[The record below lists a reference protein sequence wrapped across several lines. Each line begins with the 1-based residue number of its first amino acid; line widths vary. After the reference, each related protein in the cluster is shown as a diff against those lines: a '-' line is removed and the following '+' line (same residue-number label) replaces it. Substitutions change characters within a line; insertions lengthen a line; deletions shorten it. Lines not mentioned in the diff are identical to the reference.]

1 MEVLVDEAVEIDE
14 DDVLLELM
22 VELLEL
28 VVGGLALLLV
38 TLTVVV
44 LVVRE
49 DAVLLEDGLVVVV
62 GSVVEL
68 MEFVFWSVKSCWDGF
83 V

>member
-1 MEVLVDEAVEIDE
+1 MEVLVDEAVEIE

-38 TLTVVV
+38 SLTVVM

-49 DAVLLEDGLVVVV
+49 DVVLLEDGLIVVV

-68 MEFVFWSVKSCWDGF
+68 MEFVCGSVNSCWDGF